1 MRKVFLL
8 TLKTSDDG
16 SKFITWVK
24 DQPNFYWS
32 SSSLIGI
39 QSMLP
44 TLKKEMDLNSE
55 HVVGFAYRKKD
66 RYSAT
71 PAYKRIVMLDCQQN
85 LLNTPIHLF
94 RSGKMIIVDLIGEY
108 SHMV

>member
-44 TLKKEMDLNSE
+44 TLKK
-55 HVVGFAYRKKD
+55 
-66 RYSAT
+66 
-71 PAYKRIVMLDCQQN
+71 
-85 LLNTPIHLF
+85 
-94 RSGKMIIVDLIGEY
+94 
-108 SHMV
+108 